1 MIKRSQLKDIM
12 FYKVKL
18 FCVDLTFYIIFKPLD
33 PDSQPLDP
41 DPKYC
46 KQITLSLAMICF
58 V

>member
-1 MIKRSQLKDIM
+1 M

-41 DPKYC
+41 DSQPLDPDPKYC